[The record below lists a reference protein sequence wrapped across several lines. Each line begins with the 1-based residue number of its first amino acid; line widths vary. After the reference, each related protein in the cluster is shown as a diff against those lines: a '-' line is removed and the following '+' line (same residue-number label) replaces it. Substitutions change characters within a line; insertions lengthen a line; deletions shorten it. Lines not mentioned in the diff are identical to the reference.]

1 MVKRWR
7 STALAA
13 VILAACT
20 PGNGSENTT
29 TAVSR
34 TTAAFAVE
42 TTVDETASVAMPES
56 GRVAAIGFDG
66 SGSAFYAG
74 PDPLPPGEPGTL
86 IYLEALSDTS
96 AGRVYRVLYH
106 SRSVLGD
113 DSDVAVSG
121 TIWVPGTP
129 PPEGGY
135 PIVSFGHGNDGSAD
149 ICANSRPEIPDEMW
163 YGFEMNRF
171 LAEGY
176 VVAYTDY
183 EGLGT
188 PGPFMFAIPESS
200 ARSILDAA
208 RAGRDLLGT
217 AASDRVIVY
226 GHSLG
231 AGAALATGERA
242 GKYAPELDVR
252 GVVALEGGTLLS
264 AGRWSEAVKTLPSR
278 NFMQAVSSFSAAY
291 PGIRPSDFLTAEALR
306 DLPLLE
312 KRCDLDTLFD
322 RTLGEAVTMDPNDIP
337 AWAAAIEATN
347 TKTAP
352 VPTFLIFAELEGPQ
366 NVEAAHEL
374 GATLCERSDTVLLE
388 TYEADHLSVL
398 ETSWPDVDAWMTAR
412 FADAEPVG
420 NCTD

>member
-129 PPEGGY
+129 PPR
-135 PIVSFGHGNDGSAD
+135 A
-149 ICANSRPEIPDEMW
+149 ATR
-163 YGFEMNRF
+163 
-171 LAEGY
+171 
-176 VVAYTDY
+176 
-183 EGLGT
+183 
-188 PGPFMFAIPESS
+188 SS
-200 ARSILDAA
+200 
-208 RAGRDLLGT
+208 
-217 AASDRVIVY
+217 
-226 GHSLG
+226 
-231 AGAALATGERA
+231 
-242 GKYAPELDVR
+242 
-252 GVVALEGGTLLS
+252 
-264 AGRWSEAVKTLPSR
+264 
-278 NFMQAVSSFSAAY
+278 
-291 PGIRPSDFLTAEALR
+291 
-306 DLPLLE
+306 
-312 KRCDLDTLFD
+312 
-322 RTLGEAVTMDPNDIP
+322 
-337 AWAAAIEATN
+337 
-347 TKTAP
+347 
-352 VPTFLIFAELEGPQ
+352 
-366 NVEAAHEL
+366 
-374 GATLCERSDTVLLE
+374 RSDTAM
-388 TYEADHLSVL
+388 TDRP
-398 ETSWPDVDAWMTAR
+398 TSAPIRAPRSPTR
-412 FADAEPVG
+412 CG
-420 NCTD
+420 TDSR